1 MNFQKNMAKKKKCE
15 EKECECCKLDCMMK
29 DINFKVKKAEETRN
43 VEKQINQLKTEIENM
58 VLELLMKQNN
68 L

>member
-1 MNFQKNMAKKKKCE
+1 MAKKKKCRE
-15 EKECECCKLDCMMK
+15 SKECECCKLDCMMK
-29 DINFKVKKAEETRN
+29 DINFKVKEAQEARN